1 MQCMTIALHHDV
13 SLRQGY
19 VLSSSYCIVALLR
32 VRSVVL
38 PSFQVRFHRR
48 AVFFVMA
55 TVSGTVTTQSYYK
68 ASLLRPQTVFTDPG
82 PKDAEPRTRVHVGQ

>member
-1 MQCMTIALHHDV
+1 MHDA

-19 VLSSSYCIVALLR
+19 VLSSSYRIVVALLR

-38 PSFQVRFHRR
+38 PSFFHRR
-48 AVFFVMA
+48 AVFVMA
-55 TVSGTVTTQSYYK
+55 TVSGAVTTQSYYK
-68 ASLLRPQTVFTDPG
+68 ASLLQPQTVFTDPG